1 MWYANAHRT
10 FVTGKWHLLFLM
22 EHIFQTQS
30 IVKTR
35 RFNLL
40 KIKELRFPH
49 LEGFIFYACQR
60 REGRPKQ
67 MQLSWFLR
75 FLTDF
80 RFVDFRIIRISAFPV
95 FRISGFLHFR
105 FGVSTCIRPRRAG
118 WMEGLFEVVVLKF
131 QFSDPKWNLLN
142 WCSDSR
148 PNSHLWKVVLPS
160 YLARNVTQFHLF
172 GASDCQH
179 GRFKYGRIPAA
190 SKLAHLLQFYVI
202 WHLRDWNMAQFVSN
216 Y

>member
-1 MWYANAHRT
+1 MLTHIARLWLVNDICCFLWSIFAKRNRSWNAA
-10 FVTGKWHLLFLM
+10 
-22 EHIFQTQS
+22 FQFTENQTATVS
-30 IVKTR
+30 SFG
-35 RFNLL
+35 RF
-40 KIKELRFPH
+40 H
-49 LEGFIFYACQR
+49 FYASQR

-67 MQLSWFLR
+67 PQLPWFLR

-80 RFVDFRIIRISAFPV
+80 RSADFRIARISAFPV

-179 GRFKYGRIPAA
+179 GRFKYGRIPAV
-190 SKLAHLLQFYVI
+190 SKAHLLEF
-202 WHLRDWNMAQFVSN
+202 
-216 Y
+216 